1 MCMSLEE
8 YTKEKLWTVLV
19 ETVHTS
25 IMYPHHK
32 IYVRDTILTEK
43 PDMTPAEL
51 STRLNISLGEALV
64 LLYELAEERKVKA

>member
-19 ETVHTS
+19 ETVHAS

-32 IYVRDTILTEK
+32 VYTRETILTEK
-43 PDMTPAEL
+43 SDMTPAEL
-51 STRLNISLGEALV
+51 ATRLNIPLGEALV